1 LELGTEMSQSFDAVL
16 DVQGE
21 ICPYPDIRT
30 RKKLKEMKPGQILKV
45 IVDYP
50 MSVERIPRNVTA
62 EGHRVLAVQ
71 RVNGPIHELYIQ
83 VGETKHQG

>member
-30 RKKLKEMKPGQILKV
+30 RKKLKEMRPGQILKV

-71 RVNGPIHELYIQ
+71 RVNGPVHELYIQ

>member
-62 EGHRVLAVQ
+62 EGHKVLAVQ
-71 RVNGPIHELYIQ
+71 RVNGPVHELYIQ

>member
-1 LELGTEMSQSFDAVL
+1 MSQSFDAVL
-16 DVQGE
+16 DVRGE

-62 EGHRVLAVQ
+62 EGHKVLAVQ
-71 RVNGPIHELYIQ
+71 RVNGPVHELYLQ
-83 VGETKHQG
+83 VGETKR

>member
-71 RVNGPIHELYIQ
+71 RVNGPVHELYIQ
-83 VGETKHQG
+83 VGTKHQG